1 MMEEDSVPP
10 IDPDF
15 EPQSRPR
22 SCTWPLP
29 RPDISAV
36 KPEAA
41 DGAESTAGTP
51 PAEEDK
57 HEPQPV
63 TSEPEKVVVTE
74 GGLAAGLGGATPRKG
89 SSRRNAW
96 GNQSYA
102 DLISQAIENSP
113 EKRLTLAQ
121 IYDWMVKTVPYFKD
135 KGDSN
140 SSAGWKNSIRHNL
153 SLHNKFLRVHNE
165 STGKSSW
172 WMLNP
177 EGGKTGKAPRRRAAS
192 MDNSSKLLKSRMR
205 AKQTKK
211 AAMAAGLVGSGGAG
225 GDGGDGSEGG
235 ANSPGGVS
243 PFPKWGV
250 SRNSPSSRGSLDDS
264 DMWTSF
270 RPRTSSN
277 ASTLSGKLSPIA
289 PAQEEDDEL
298 LSEDGGGSGSLLGGY
313 PPTLTET
320 LMEELD
326 LIDGL
331 TLMTGGHQQ
340 GGASPSTAPP
350 APPTPLPSA
359 STLLPRGTGGVGG
372 VGVGGF
378 PSFGRLQTHSSP
390 TGSVT
395 SKPVQSP
402 PQSQSGG
409 GVNQGGAGSKQ
420 SPSSYGNSLFNPLPG
435 PGSHGGGGS
444 GGSSHFSPRVP
455 SSLEALLTSDS
466 PPPSEVMMSQVD
478 PLMPSQG
485 GPGGPGGLLGLGG
498 GGGGGVGSI
507 GGGGLV
513 GNQAKQG
520 GLMMGKAGLGG
531 LGLPPQPQHQ
541 HQHQHPHHNQHQ
553 SHQHHQ
559 QHQSHQQQ
567 QQQQAQQQHSQL
579 GLSMLLSSMANQ
591 DPSQLGL
598 GSMKSQQHHL
608 GGVGSGLLQGQGVGG
623 GLLGG
628 TGLPSMGMGGNQ
640 QGMGQFGPIGSG
652 STNTQG
658 FFMPGS
664 VTNTTQDRLPTDLD
678 IEMFT
683 ENLDCDVDY
692 IINSDLMDGDI
703 IDFNF
708 DPILPPGGQ
717 GGYPGP
723 PATTTQSS
731 SHKWVPS

>member
-1 MMEEDSVPP
+1 MPP

-41 DGAESTAGTP
+41 DGTESAAGTP
-51 PAEEDK
+51 PADEDK
-57 HEPQPV
+57 PEPQQI
-63 TSEPEKVVVTE
+63 TSEPEKAAAAAE
-74 GGLAAGLGGATPRKG
+74 GGVVAGVGGAGATPRKG

-121 IYDWMVKTVPYFKD
+121 IYEWMVKTVPYFRD

-211 AAMAAGLVGSGGAG
+211 QAGAAGLGGAG
-225 GDGGDGSEGG
+225 GALQGDGSTGSAG
-235 ANSPGGVS
+235 ADSPNSS
-243 PFPKWGV
+243 QQFPKWGV
-250 SRNSPSSRGSLDDS
+250 NSSSPSSRGSLDDT
-264 DMWTSF
+264 DMWTTF

-277 ASTLSGKLSPIA
+277 ASTLSGRLSPIA
-289 PAQEEDDEL
+289 PGQEDDDNL
-298 LSEDGGGSGSLLGGY
+298 PEDSLLGRY
-313 PPTLTET
+313 TASSLTPTLTET

-331 TLMTGGHQQ
+331 TLMTGQQ

-359 STLLPRGTGGVGG
+359 STLLPRGS
-372 VGVGGF
+372 
-378 PSFGRLQTHSSP
+378 SFSSFHQLQ
-390 TGSVT
+390 
-395 SKPVQSP
+395 
-402 PQSQSGG
+402 
-409 GVNQGGAGSKQ
+409 
-420 SPSSYGNSLFNPLPG
+420 PSSLPQAPTHTGTQASISQCGPSSKEPSAFSNSIFNPMSSS
-435 PGSHGGGGS
+435 GSRGS
-444 GGSSHFSPRVP
+444 GHYSTHVP

-466 PPPSEVMMSQVD
+466 PPPSDVMMTQVD
-478 PLMPSQG
+478 PLMPN
-485 GPGGPGGLLGLGG
+485 P
-498 GGGGGVGSI
+498 GGVG
-507 GGGGLV
+507 
-513 GNQAKQG
+513 
-520 GLMMGKAGLGG
+520 LMGLGTSVVGVRSKPNQLLLGKG
-531 LGLPPQPQHQ
+531 LEPNTVAPMALQAQMQPQ
-541 HQHQHPHHNQHQ
+541 QHPLH
-553 SHQHHQ
+553 
-559 QHQSHQQQ
+559 HQQQ
-567 QQQQAQQQHSQL
+567 QQPHQQQQQPQQHQHHSQMGL
-579 GLSMLLSSMANQ
+579 GMILSGMSQ
-591 DPSQLGL
+591 DPSQISAL
-598 GSMKSQQHHL
+598 KAQHPT
-608 GGVGSGLLQGQGVGG
+608 GPAVGSHHAGPVASANPNVSL
-623 GLLGG
+623 
-628 TGLPSMGMGGNQ
+628 
-640 QGMGQFGPIGSG
+640 QGMGQFGPQSCFPTG
-652 STNTQG
+652 
-658 FFMPGS
+658 
-664 VTNTTQDRLPTDLD
+664 QDRLPTDLD
-678 IEMFT
+678 IDMFT

-692 IINSDLMDGDI
+692 IINSDLMDGDG

-708 DPILPPGGQ
+708 DPILPGGQ
-717 GGYPGP
+717 GYAG
-723 PATTTQSS
+723 PATTQGSTHS
-731 SHKWVPS
+731 WVPS

>member
-1 MMEEDSVPP
+1 MEESSVPP

-36 KPEAA
+36 KAEGA
-41 DGAESTAGTP
+41 DGSESAAGTP
-51 PAEEDK
+51 PADEDK
-57 HEPQPV
+57 QEPQQII
-63 TSEPEKVVVTE
+63 SEPEKVAASE
-74 GGLAAGLGGATPRKG
+74 GGVVAGVGGATPRKG

-211 AAMAAGLVGSGGAG
+211 QASAAGLGGAG
-225 GDGGDGSEGG
+225 G
-235 ANSPGGVS
+235 A
-243 PFPKWGV
+243 
-250 SRNSPSSRGSLDDS
+250 PSSRGSLDDP

-277 ASTLSGKLSPIA
+277 ASTLSGRLSPIA
-289 PAQEEDDEL
+289 TGQEEEDDLPEEGL
-298 LSEDGGGSGSLLGGY
+298 LSSYSTGSL

-331 TLMTGGHQQ
+331 TLMTGQQ
-340 GGASPSTAPP
+340 GGASPSTSSVSQCGPNN
-350 APPTPLPSA
+350 TKPSN
-359 STLLPRGTGGVGG
+359 
-372 VGVGGF
+372 F
-378 PSFGRLQTHSSP
+378 
-390 TGSVT
+390 
-395 SKPVQSP
+395 
-402 PQSQSGG
+402 
-409 GVNQGGAGSKQ
+409 
-420 SPSSYGNSLFNPLPG
+420 GNSLFNPM
-435 PGSHGGGGS
+435 SGS
-444 GGSSHFSPRVP
+444 GSCGSGHYGTHVP

-466 PPPSEVMMSQVD
+466 PPPSDVMMTQVD
-478 PLMPSQG
+478 PLMPS
-485 GPGGPGGLLGLGG
+485 P
-498 GGGGGVGSI
+498 GGVG
-507 GGGGLV
+507 
-513 GNQAKQG
+513 
-520 GLMMGKAGLGG
+520 LMGLGTAMVAGRPKPNQLMLGKG
-531 LGLPPQPQHQ
+531 LEPNTVPAVGP
-541 HQHQHPHHNQHQ
+541 PHHGG
-553 SHQHHQ
+553 SIA
-559 QHQSHQQQ
+559 S
-567 QQQQAQQQHSQL
+567 
-579 GLSMLLSSMANQ
+579 AN
-591 DPSQLGL
+591 PS
-598 GSMKSQQHHL
+598 
-608 GGVGSGLLQGQGVGG
+608 
-623 GLLGG
+623 
-628 TGLPSMGMGGNQ
+628 GNL
-640 QGMGQFGPIGSG
+640 QGMGQFGAPSCFLP
-652 STNTQG
+652 S
-658 FFMPGS
+658 
-664 VTNTTQDRLPTDLD
+664 QDRLPTDLD
-678 IEMFT
+678 IDMFT

-692 IINSDLMDGDI
+692 IINSDLMEDG

-708 DPILPPGGQ
+708 DPILPGSQ
-717 GGYPGP
+717 GYTGP
-723 PATTTQSS
+723 PATTQSS
-731 SHKWVPS
+731 AHNWVPS